1 MTTLIHLL
9 GADIPHH
16 NLTLLRFFNDQLAAQ
31 VPAAQARKFMV
42 VSSAPE
48 SLAEFT
54 SLELQVFADKKSL
67 AQAVVKLAADR
78 RYRFFCHG
86 QFNPWLWLALLS
98 GKIARHQLYWHIWGA
113 DLYEDSRQL
122 RFRLFYLLRRR
133 ARKRVA
139 GVWATRGD
147 ISYFHQRV
155 PSVPASLLYFPA
167 RMPANAERKTSAD
180 NTQSLTILLGNSG
193 DPTNRHEQA
202 LAEIHRQFGAN
213 VRVMVPM
220 GYPAGNQSYI
230 ARIKAVAEQYF
241 PDGQVSVLTENMD
254 FPAYQSML
262 ERCQLGYFIFQRQ
275 QGIGTLC
282 LLIEKNIPFVVSRE
296 NPFWRDLTEQK
307 LPVLFQGDTLTLPVI
322 DEARRQLESCDK
334 SAIAFLSPGYLKG
347 WCELLHV
354 LGSGEEV

>member
-16 NLTLLRFFNDQLAAQ
+16 NLTLLRFFNNLLAKQ
-31 VPAAQARKFMV
+31 VPVPQARKFMV
-42 VSSAPE
+42 VTSDPA

-54 SLELQVFADKKSL
+54 SLEIQTFADKKSL
-67 AQAVVKLAADR
+67 AQAVVTLAADR

-98 GKIARHQLYWHIWGA
+98 GKITRHQLYWHIWGA

-122 RFRLFYLLRRR
+122 KFRLFYFLRRR

-147 ISYFHQRV
+147 IRYFHQRV
-155 PSVPASLLYFPA
+155 PSVPAGLLYFPA
-167 RMPANAERKTSAD
+167 RMPVNAERKSAVD
-180 NTQSLTILLGNSG
+180 NSQPLTILLGNSG
-193 DPTNRHEQA
+193 DPTNRHAQA
-202 LAEIHRQFGAN
+202 LAEIHRQFGTN
-213 VRVMVPM
+213 VRVIVPM
-220 GYPAGNQSYI
+220 GYPAGNQPYI
-230 ARIKAVAEQYF
+230 ARIREVAEQYF
-241 PDGQVSVLTENMD
+241 PDGQVSVLTDNMD
-254 FPAYQSML
+254 FPTYQGML

-296 NPFWRDLTEQK
+296 NPFWRDLTEQQ

-322 DEARRQLESCDK
+322 EEARRQLESCDK
-334 SAIAFLSPGYLKG
+334 SAIAFLSPGYING
-347 WCELLHV
+347 WRELLDSLESV
-354 LGSGEEV
+354 EDA

>member
-16 NLTLLRFFNDQLAAQ
+16 NLTLLRFFNDQLATQ
-31 VPAAQARKFMV
+31 VPVAQARKFMV

-48 SLAEFT
+48 SLAGFT
-54 SLELQVFADKKSL
+54 SLELQVFSDKKSL

-98 GKIARHQLYWHIWGA
+98 GKITRHQLYWHIWGA

-147 ISYFHQRV
+147 ICYFQQRV

-167 RMPANAERKTSAD
+167 RMPVNVNSDVPDD
-180 NTQSLTILLGNSG
+180 NIPPLTILLGNSG
-193 DPTNRHEQA
+193 DPTNRHAQA
-202 LAEIHRQFGAN
+202 LAEIHHQFGAN

-220 GYPAGNQSYI
+220 GYPAGNQPYI
-230 ARIKAVAEQYF
+230 SSVEAVAEKYF
-241 PDGQVSVLTENMD
+241 PDGQVSILTETMD
-254 FPAYQSML
+254 FAAYQSML
-262 ERCQLGYFIFQRQ
+262 DRCQLGYFIFQRQ

-334 SAIAFLSPGYLKG
+334 SAIAFLSPGYLQG
-347 WCELLHV
+347 WYELLHS
-354 LGSGEEV
+354 LESGEEA

>member
-1 MTTLIHLL
+1 
-9 GADIPHH
+9 
-16 NLTLLRFFNDQLAAQ
+16 
-31 VPAAQARKFMV
+31 
-42 VSSAPE
+42 
-48 SLAEFT
+48 
-54 SLELQVFADKKSL
+54 
-67 AQAVVKLAADR
+67 
-78 RYRFFCHG
+78 
-86 QFNPWLWLALLS
+86 
-98 GKIARHQLYWHIWGA
+98 
-113 DLYEDSRQL
+113 
-122 RFRLFYLLRRR
+122 
-133 ARKRVA
+133 
-139 GVWATRGD
+139 
-147 ISYFHQRV
+147 
-155 PSVPASLLYFPA
+155 
-167 RMPANAERKTSAD
+167 
-180 NTQSLTILLGNSG
+180 
-193 DPTNRHEQA
+193 
-202 LAEIHRQFGAN
+202 
-213 VRVMVPM
+213 MVPM

>member
-16 NLTLLRFFNDQLAAQ
+16 NLTLLRFFNDQLATQ
-31 VPAAQARKFMV
+31 VPVAQARKFMV

-54 SLELQVFADKKSL
+54 SLELQVFSDKKSL

-98 GKIARHQLYWHIWGA
+98 GKITRHQLYWHIWGA

-147 ISYFHQRV
+147 ICYFQQRV

-167 RMPANAERKTSAD
+167 RMPVNVNSDVPDD
-180 NTQSLTILLGNSG
+180 NIPPLTILLGNSG
-193 DPTNRHEQA
+193 DPTNRHAQA
-202 LAEIHRQFGAN
+202 LAEIHHQFGAN

-220 GYPAGNQSYI
+220 GYPAGNQPYI
-230 ARIKAVAEQYF
+230 SSVKAVAEKYF
-241 PDGQVSVLTENMD
+241 LDGQVSILTETMD
-254 FPAYQSML
+254 FAAYQSML
-262 ERCQLGYFIFQRQ
+262 DRCQLGYFIFQRQ

-334 SAIAFLSPGYLKG
+334 SAIAFLSPGYLQG
-347 WCELLHV
+347 WYELLHS
-354 LGSGEEV
+354 LESGEEA

>member
-16 NLTLLRFFNDQLAAQ
+16 NLTLLRFFNDQLATQ
-31 VPAAQARKFMV
+31 VPVAQARKFMV

-54 SLELQVFADKKSL
+54 SLELQVFSDKKSL

-98 GKIARHQLYWHIWGA
+98 GKITRHQLYWHIWGA

-147 ISYFHQRV
+147 ICYFQQRV

-167 RMPANAERKTSAD
+167 RMPVNVNSDVPDD
-180 NTQSLTILLGNSG
+180 NIPPLTILLGNSG
-193 DPTNRHEQA
+193 DPTNRHAQA
-202 LAEIHRQFGAN
+202 LAEIHHQFGAN

-220 GYPAGNQSYI
+220 GYPAGNQPYI
-230 ARIKAVAEQYF
+230 SSVEAVAEKYF
-241 PDGQVSVLTENMD
+241 PDGQVSILTETMD
-254 FPAYQSML
+254 FAAYQSIL
-262 ERCQLGYFIFQRQ
+262 DRCQLGYFIFQRQ

-334 SAIAFLSPGYLKG
+334 SAIAFLSPGYLQG
-347 WCELLHV
+347 WYELLHS
-354 LGSGEEV
+354 LESGEEA

>member
-16 NLTLLRFFNDQLAAQ
+16 NLTLLRFFNDQLATQ
-31 VPAAQARKFMV
+31 VPVAQARKFMV

-54 SLELQVFADKKSL
+54 SLELQVFSDKKSL
-67 AQAVVKLAADR
+67 AQAVVKQAADR

-98 GKIARHQLYWHIWGA
+98 GKITRHQLYWHIWGA

-147 ISYFHQRV
+147 ICYFQQRV

-167 RMPANAERKTSAD
+167 RMPVNVNSDVPDD
-180 NTQSLTILLGNSG
+180 NIPPLTILLGNSG
-193 DPTNRHEQA
+193 DPTNRHAQA
-202 LAEIHRQFGAN
+202 LAEIHHQFGAN

-220 GYPAGNQSYI
+220 GYPAGNQPYI
-230 ARIKAVAEQYF
+230 SSVEAVAEKYF
-241 PDGQVSVLTENMD
+241 PDGQVSILTETMD
-254 FPAYQSML
+254 FAAYQSML
-262 ERCQLGYFIFQRQ
+262 DRCQLGYFIFQRQ

-334 SAIAFLSPGYLKG
+334 SAIAFLSPGYLQG
-347 WCELLHV
+347 WYELLHS
-354 LGSGEEV
+354 LESGEEA